1 MLIMISDNTPERNFK
16 TGMGILV
23 MTVFVLLFSN
33 FRHDGNAAVYNI
45 DGERKDIAEI
55 NYNHTDKSGKDTIKN
70 KGSLDGDQKII
81 SPDLSGKPFDPNAP
95 FTKLTFRMLRTY
107 IPGKALPEDLKKL
120 NGTNVEILGFMVPL
134 VALENMDE
142 FLLTSAP
149 PLNCYCAPPVFINEI
164 IYVKMMNSKTDF
176 KTGAIKIRGQF
187 SINLDIKDEYSD
199 IIYSISAV
207 NIE

>member
-1 MLIMISDNTPERNFK
+1 MPIIIYK
-16 TGMGILV
+16 TCMGIIV

-33 FRHDGNAAVYNI
+33 SRLDGNAAVYNI
-45 DGERKDIAEI
+45 HGERKELTEI
-55 NYNHTDKSGKDTIKN
+55 NYKPAGKFGKDTLKS

-149 PLNCYCAPPVFINEI
+149 PLSCYCAPPVFINEI
-164 IYVKMMNSKTDF
+164 IYVKLMNSKTDF

>member
-1 MLIMISDNTPERNFK
+1 MIGDNTPKRIYK
-16 TGMGILV
+16 TGMGIFV

-33 FRHDGNAAVYNI
+33 SRQDGNAAVYNVH
-45 DGERKDIAEI
+45 GERKKLTEI
-55 NYNHTDKSGKDTIKN
+55 NYNLADKSGKDTLKN

-107 IPGKALPEDLKKL
+107 IPGKTLPEDLKKL

-149 PLNCYCAPPVFINEI
+149 PLSCYCAPPVFINEI

>member
-1 MLIMISDNTPERNFK
+1 MNSKISGNTTVRIFK
-16 TGMGILV
+16 TGMGIFV
-23 MTVFVLLFSN
+23 MTIFVLLFSN
-33 FRHDGNAAVYNI
+33 FRHDGIAADYNI

-55 NYNHTDKSGKDTIKN
+55 YYNHADKFGKDTLKN

-107 IPGKALPEDLKKL
+107 IPGKTLPEDLKKL

-149 PLNCYCAPPVFINEI
+149 PLSCYCAPPVFINEI
-164 IYVKMMNSKTDF
+164 IYVKLMNSKTDF

>member
-1 MLIMISDNTPERNFK
+1 
-16 TGMGILV
+16 
-23 MTVFVLLFSN
+23 LFSN

-134 VALENMDE
+134 VALEN
-142 FLLTSAP
+142 
-149 PLNCYCAPPVFINEI
+149 
-164 IYVKMMNSKTDF
+164 

-199 IIYSISAV
+199 VIYSISAV